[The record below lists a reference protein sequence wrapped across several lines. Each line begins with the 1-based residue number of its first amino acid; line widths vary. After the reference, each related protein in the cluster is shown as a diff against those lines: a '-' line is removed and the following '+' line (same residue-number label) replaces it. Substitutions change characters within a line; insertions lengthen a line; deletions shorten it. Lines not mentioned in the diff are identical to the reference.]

1 MFYDILSSLA
11 LQIYAKVKLRPNRLF
26 YSTCGPLNDVT
37 NHKRKFSTKKVLSPR
52 KQKNGINY
60 NYCKIFIKKIFRFY
74 ALHRFLDIVF
84 DGTDLIIILSFMK
97 DKKEN
102 IAASHCLLHI
112 TDTCGIKSCVVD
124 FVEKSWILISHVC
137 IIFTL

>member
-60 NYCKIFIKKIFRFY
+60 NYCKIFIKKIFRLSGDNI
-74 ALHRFLDIVF
+74 LHRFLYIVF
-84 DGTDLIIILSFMK
+84 DGTYLIMISSFIK

-124 FVEKSWILISHVC
+124 FVEKS
-137 IIFTL
+137 